1 MPLPTLPPALKHAL
15 LAAGY
20 KLDDEFSE
28 SLGILAVDAAVAVAR
43 AAGNLGGKEPAASR
57 VGRNDP
63 CPCGSGKKH
72 KKCCLGKE
80 PAAPAAPEAAGP
92 TPLETPELIPCLDGP
107 DGWIEGSERLEALLL
122 DDPEL
127 QAIRF
132 DELAV
137 HEFLFEHG
145 DEIEAAHASD
155 DPDAVQVLM
164 EGLATRYARTVDRMV
179 SLKRVA
185 RALKEA
191 APRYR
196 TDVAALRGL
205 ATGLAFAELPADDED
220 LPLASA
226 LFRLA
231 SFQPA
236 LDMET
241 VQKVV
246 APENDD
252 AADLLGTAGSHL
264 LALSRE
270 AVQPNAEASAA
281 LERLIARAE
290 RFEAALEAMIADERF
305 PVAVPNCVW
314 VLMRRQASK
323 KLAEGDAGE
332 PGPEQAEA
340 EEDWLWTAA
349 EAYGQIL
356 GAWLEGN
363 PGGSL
368 AVRGLV
374 RWLASQL
381 VDHGFSR
388 VSLKLL
394 ERAIAR
400 GWTSFLPGEAELV
413 AARGGIDPLL
423 EPSGEALSAYVT
435 FLAEAGFGDLAK
447 LIQAPENAASPS

>member
-1 MPLPTLPPALKHAL
+1 MPLPALNHALNHAL

-28 SLGILAVDAAVAVAR
+28 SLGVLAVDAAVAVAR
-43 AAGNLGGKEPAASR
+43 AAGNLGGKEPATAR

-80 PAAPAAPEAAGP
+80 PAAPAVAESAGP

-122 DDPEL
+122 ADPEL
-127 QAIRF
+127 ASVRF

-137 HEFLFEHG
+137 HEFLFQHG
-145 DEIEAAHASD
+145 DEIEAAHTND

-164 EGLATRYARTVDRMV
+164 EGLATRYARTVDRMAT
-179 SLKRVA
+179 LKRLA
-185 RALKEA
+185 RVLKEV

-196 TDVAALRGL
+196 TDVPALRGL
-205 ATGLAFAELPADDED
+205 ATGLAFAALPADDED

-231 SFQPA
+231 SYQPA
-236 LDMET
+236 VDMEA

-252 AADLLGTAGSHL
+252 AADLLGVAGSHL
-264 LALSRE
+264 LTLSRE
-270 AVQPNAEASAA
+270 TVEADAEAKAA
-281 LERLIARAE
+281 LERLITRAA
-290 RFEAALEAMIADERF
+290 RFEEGLEALIADGRF
-305 PVAVPNCVW
+305 PVAVPFCVW
-314 VLMRRQASK
+314 VLMRRQAEK
-323 KLAEGDAGE
+323 RLADGAEGEHGPELAEG
-332 PGPEQAEA
+332 
-340 EEDWLWTAA
+340 EEDWLRTAA

-356 GAWLEGN
+356 GTWLEEAAEGA
-363 PGGSL
+363 L

-388 VSLKLL
+388 LSLKLL
-394 ERAIAR
+394 ERAIDK
-400 GWTSFLPGEAELV
+400 GWHSFLPGEAELV
-413 AARGGIDPLL
+413 AAHGGLEPLL
-423 EPSGEALSAYVT
+423 GPSSDALSAYVT
-435 FLAEAGFGDLAK
+435 FLTEAGHGDLAN
-447 LIQAPENAASPS
+447 LIQAPETAAAPS